1 MPIPEETANGTDQP
15 NVPRRVAA
23 IFAHPDDAEFI
34 CAGTVA
40 KWAAEGQHVTYVLMT
55 SGDKGSDDPS
65 MTSEQLVTM
74 REGEQRAA
82 CKVLGVQDVIFLRH
96 PDAMLQNTLELRK
109 ELVRVIRTI
118 KPDAVITFDPTVR
131 YVGGQYINHPDHRVT
146 GDVTLDAIYPAAR
159 DRLTFHELITE
170 EGLEPHKVS
179 EVYLTGLDQADFW
192 VDITDYF
199 DLKLEALKAHTSQIN
214 VEEVGEWVR
223 EWATEAAANLNPGGK
238 YAEGYRYF
246 KLD

>member
-1 MPIPEETANGTDQP
+1 MSDSEQP
-15 NVPRRVAA
+15 VNDDGQHKTPGRVAA
-23 IFAHPDDAEFI
+23 IFAHPDDAEFV

-40 KWAAEGQHVTYVLMT
+40 KWAAEGAHITYVLMT
-55 SGDKGSDDPS
+55 SGDKGSDDPA
-65 MTSEQLVTM
+65 MTPDQLVPL

-82 CKVLGVQDVIFLRH
+82 CDVLGVKDVIFLRH

-131 YVGGQYINHPDHRVT
+131 YVGNEYINHPDHRVT

-159 DRLTFHELITE
+159 DRLTFHELLTE
-170 EGLEPHKVS
+170 EGLEPHKVT
-179 EVYLTGLDQADFW
+179 EVYLSGMDKADTW
-192 VDITDYF
+192 IDITDYF
-199 DLKLEALKAHTSQIN
+199 ELKIEALRKHASQIN

-223 EWATEAAANLNPGGK
+223 EWATEAATNLNPGGK
-238 YAEGYRYF
+238 YAEGFRYF

>member
-1 MPIPEETANGTDQP
+1 MSERERKIDDGQP
-15 NVPRRVAA
+15 KPGRRVAA
-23 IFAHPDDAEFI
+23 IFAHPDDAEFV
-34 CAGTVA
+34 CAATVA

-65 MTSEQLVTM
+65 MSSDQLVAL

-82 CKVLGVQDVIFLRH
+82 CEVLGVKDVVFLRH

-131 YVGGQYINHPDHRVT
+131 FVGNEYINHPDHRVT

-159 DRLTFHELITE
+159 DRLTFPELLTE
-170 EGLEPHKVS
+170 EGLEPHKVT
-179 EVYLTGLDQADFW
+179 EVYLSGMEQADTW
-192 VDITDYF
+192 VDVTDYF
-199 DLKLEALKAHTSQIN
+199 DLKIEALKKHASQID
-214 VEEVGEWVR
+214 VEEVGSWVT

-238 YAEGYRYF
+238 YAEGFRYF